1 MVMPCDPQE
10 PRLPKPLE
18 RFQIDSQLFQDAKE
32 QRRANRAAAM
42 DRNRG
47 SSAVLVAPPLV
58 TAGLACSLD
67 PKSCGKALE
76 LGARALGMYD
86 FGGVARQRSS
96 GRTMFLFDQLKHLG
110 EFSDGFFGRRHQR
123 VATGNGR
130 NLSHPTIRPVPIDH
144 QLVVVKAHEPM
155 VVRPIARAKLAGNGV
170 VLTDS
175 VRIAGDSDIDRNW
188 HSGNS
193 H

>member
-18 RFQIDSQLFQDAKE
+18 RFQIDSQLSQDAKE

-76 LGARALGMYD
+76 LGGAGTRHVRFRWSRAAAFFRSYD
-86 FGGVARQRSS
+86 VPLRS
-96 GRTMFLFDQLKHLG
+96 TQTPW
-110 EFSDGFFGRRHQR
+110 R
-123 VATGNGR
+123 V
-130 NLSHPTIRPVPIDH
+130 L
-144 QLVVVKAHEPM
+144 
-155 VVRPIARAKLAGNGV
+155 
-170 VLTDS
+170 
-175 VRIAGDSDIDRNW
+175 
-188 HSGNS
+188 
-193 H
+193 

>member
-18 RFQIDSQLFQDAKE
+18 RFQIDSQLSQDAKE

-76 LGARALGMYD
+76 LGGAGTSPLFSQTYRLRARLAP
-86 FGGVARQRSS
+86 GGGGP
-96 GRTMFLFDQLKHLG
+96 GRF
-110 EFSDGFFGRRHQR
+110 
-123 VATGNGR
+123 
-130 NLSHPTIRPVPIDH
+130 
-144 QLVVVKAHEPM
+144 
-155 VVRPIARAKLAGNGV
+155 
-170 VLTDS
+170 
-175 VRIAGDSDIDRNW
+175 
-188 HSGNS
+188 
-193 H
+193 